1 MFQEEKI
8 IAGSPNDFME
18 VRYLKIKGTNFEI
31 GRELARIGIERHSVK
46 FNPAEPS
53 YKYQMG
59 YYKEHYPILYNR
71 IMGVISL
78 TNNEERHDH
87 STLLYSSGL
96 FGCSVVFYPPATT
109 YNGSSIVSRNFD
121 FTTGTVSG
129 GVPVGREKPAISNP
143 YIIETH
149 PDEGYSSL
157 YLSNFDLLSGVID
170 GINSE
175 GLVVTMLADDEAL
188 AGFPIDPS
196 YTSQVGLNE
205 LQTLRFLLDTCS
217 NVEEA
222 KQALYSSKQYYA
234 LYPLHYLIADR
245 NGNSF
250 IWEMSH
256 GRNREFIFDGNEISP
271 QVLTNFPLYRYQSSL
286 ELPTSEERLS
296 MYNRYSYLTE
306 SLKSNNRPY
315 NLDFIKELHKNVAFN
330 DTSILRESSL
340 PSRTLWHSLYDI
352 KNKRLSVD
360 FYLGEE
366 GQKIKRSGYIDFN
379 L

>member
-1 MFQEEKI
+1 MILEEKI
-8 IAGSPNDFME
+8 VAGSQDDFME

-31 GRELARIGIERHSVK
+31 GRELARIGIERHGVK
-46 FNPAEPS
+46 FNPAEPR
-53 YKYQMG
+53 YIYQMS

-71 IMGVISL
+71 IIGVESL
-78 TNNEERHDH
+78 ATTKENLDH
-87 STLLYSSGL
+87 STLMYSSGL
-96 FGCSVVFYPPATT
+96 FGCSVVFYPPAAT
-109 YNGSSIVSRNFD
+109 YNRSPIVSRNFD

-129 GVPVGREKPAISNP
+129 KVPNGSEKPALSQP

-157 YLSNFDLLSGVID
+157 YLSSFDLLSGVID

-175 GLVVTMLADDEAL
+175 GLVVTMLADDEAI
-188 AGFPIDPS
+188 ASFPIDPS

-205 LQTLRFLLDTCS
+205 LQTLRMLLDTCS

-222 KQALYSSKQYYA
+222 KRALYSSKQYYA

-245 NGNSF
+245 YGNSF

-256 GRNREFIFDGNEISP
+256 GRNREFIFDGNENIP
-271 QVLTNFPLYRYQSSL
+271 QVLTNFPLYRYQPSF
-286 ELPTSEERLS
+286 ELPLSGERLS
-296 MYNRYSYLTE
+296 MYNRFCHLTE
-306 SLKSNNRPY
+306 SLAANNRPY
-315 NLDFIKELHKNVAFN
+315 HLDTIKELHKGVAFN

-340 PSRTLWHSLYDI
+340 PSRTLWHSIYDI
-352 KNKRLSVD
+352 HNSKLSVD
-360 FYLGEE
+360 FYVGEE
-366 GQKIKRSGYIDFN
+366 GKKIKRSGYIDFY

>member
-1 MFQEEKI
+1 MILEEKI

-18 VRYLKIKGTNFEI
+18 VRYLKIQGTNFEI
-31 GRELARIGIERHSVK
+31 GRELARIGIERHRVK
-46 FNPAEPS
+46 FNLAKPS
-53 YKYQMG
+53 YKYQMD

-71 IMGVISL
+71 IMGVNSI
-78 TNNEERHDH
+78 TNNEERLDH

-109 YNGSSIVSRNFD
+109 YNRSSIVSRNFD

-129 GVPVGREKPAISNP
+129 GVPDDNEKPALSNP

-157 YLSNFDLLSGVID
+157 YLSSFDLLSGVID

-175 GLVVTMLADDEAL
+175 GLVVTMLADDEAP
-188 AGFPIDPS
+188 AGFPIEPS
-196 YTSQVGLNE
+196 YTAQVGLNE
-205 LQTLRFLLDTCS
+205 LQTLRLLLDTCS

-222 KQALYSSKQYYA
+222 KIALYSSKQYYA

-245 NGNSF
+245 RGNSF
-250 IWEMSH
+250 IWEISH
-256 GRNREFIFDGNEISP
+256 GRNREFIFEANENSP
-271 QVLTNFPLYRYQSSL
+271 QVLTNFPLYRYQSPL
-286 ELPTSEERLS
+286 ELPSSEERLS
-296 MYNRYSYLTE
+296 MYNRYCYLTE
-306 SLKSNNRPY
+306 SLTSNNRPY
-315 NLDFIKELHKNVAFN
+315 SFDFIKELHKSVAFN
-330 DTSILRESSL
+330 DTSTLRDSSL

-352 KNKRLSVD
+352 EHKKLSVD
-360 FYLGEE
+360 FYLGEQGE
-366 GQKIKRSGYIDFN
+366 KIKRSGYIDFK

>member
-1 MFQEEKI
+1 MIREEKI

-31 GRELARIGIERHSVK
+31 GRELARIGIERHGVK
-46 FNPAEPS
+46 FNLAEPS

-71 IMGVISL
+71 IMGVNSL
-78 TNNEERHDH
+78 TNNDERLDH

-96 FGCSVVFYPPATT
+96 FGCSVVFYPPVTT

-129 GVPVGREKPAISNP
+129 GVLDDREKPALSNP

-157 YLSNFDLLSGVID
+157 YLSSFDLLSGVID

-188 AGFPIDPS
+188 AGFPIEPS
-196 YTSQVGLNE
+196 YTAQVGLNE
-205 LQTLRFLLDTCS
+205 LQTLRLLLDTCS

-222 KQALYSSKQYYA
+222 KKALYSCKQYYA

-245 NGNSF
+245 SGNSF

-256 GRNREFIFDGNEISP
+256 GRNREFIFDGNENSP
-271 QVLTNFPLYRYQSSL
+271 LVLTNFPLFRYQTPS
-286 ELPTSEERLS
+286 ELPLSDERLS
-296 MYNRYSYLTE
+296 MYNRYFYLTE
-306 SLKSNNRPY
+306 SLKANNSPY
-315 NLDFIKELHKNVAFN
+315 NLNYIKELHKSVAFD
-330 DTSILRESSL
+330 DTSTLRESSL
-340 PSRTLWHSLYDI
+340 PSRTLWHSIYDI
-352 KNKRLSVD
+352 ENKKLSVD

-366 GQKIKRSGYIDFN
+366 GKKIKRSGYIDFN